1 MYGEILALG
10 VVAFG
15 FLFSVKEFF
24 DIYFE
29 RQEMKARM
37 DYIHKRELDRE
48 YRAIDPKFDPEN
60 DPTKKT
66 KDL

>member
-15 FLFSVKEFF
+15 FLFSTKEFF

-29 RQEMKARM
+29 RQEMKARI
-37 DYIHKRELDRE
+37 DYIHKRELDRIYDE
-48 YRAIDPKFDPEN
+48 IDPSLDPN
-60 DPTKKT
+60 KKT
-66 KDL
+66 TNQS